1 MKMPIALAFAAVLA
15 GNAFAQQSG
24 VSNPSENVQDI
35 PQVAQPAPVAAAAPA
50 ESTPQSKPS
59 AAETYGD
66 YKPYGGTPVL
76 RQRVPQPDPDA
87 GIVTEVPRRPN
98 ELPEGTSLH
107 VTLDSAIDT
116 ASTQPNTPFRGELTE
131 NIQND
136 GRVVIPQ
143 GSIVEGR
150 VTQIRGG
157 KRIRGTALI
166 HLQMDTIILP
176 DGTRLPLHAQVVD
189 TDQFANT
196 RIDGE
201 GNVLRKDH
209 VGGTLAAMSLTTGG
223 AAAAGGI
230 IGGPAGALI
239 GAGVGAGLGTA
250 VWLKQD
256 RQAHLPEGTQV
267 VLSLTEPMDL
277 SRMNFASA
285 PAQPLSPS
293 APIAATASASPA
305 ANSGISEKAFVPT
318 N

>member
-24 VSNPSENVQDI
+24 VSNPPENVQDI
-35 PQVAQPAPVAAAAPA
+35 PQVAQPAPVAVAAPV
-50 ESTPQSKPS
+50 ETTPQDKPS
-59 AAETYGD
+59 AAETYGE
-66 YKPYGGTPVL
+66 YKPYGGAPVL
-76 RQRVPQPDPDA
+76 RARVPQPDPDA
-87 GIVTEVPRRPN
+87 GIVTEVPRHPN
-98 ELPEGTSLH
+98 ELPAGTSLH

-131 NIQND
+131 NIQNE
-136 GRVVIPQ
+136 GRIVIPQ

-150 VTQIRGG
+150 VTQVRGG

-166 HLQMDTIILP
+166 HLQMDTIVLP
-176 DGTRLPLHAQVVD
+176 DGTRLPLRAQVVD

-196 RIDGE
+196 RIDDE
-201 GNVLRKDH
+201 GNILRKDH

-223 AAAAGGI
+223 AAAAGGV

-285 PAQPLSPS
+285 PVQSAPS
-293 APIAATASASPA
+293 APMAATASASPVPA
-305 ANSGISEKAFVPT
+305 PGVLEKAFVPT

>member
-15 GNAFAQQSG
+15 GNAFAQQTG
-24 VSNPSENVQDI
+24 VSNPPESVQDI
-35 PQVAQPAPVAAAAPA
+35 PQVAQPAPVAAAAA
-50 ESTPQSKPS
+50 EQTASQPKPS
-59 AAETYGD
+59 AAEAYSD

-76 RQRVPQPDPDA
+76 RPRVQQPDPDA

-98 ELPEGTSLH
+98 ELPIGTSLH

-116 ASTQPNTPFRGELTE
+116 ISTQPNTPFRGELTE

-136 GRVVIPQ
+136 GRIVIPQ

-150 VTQIRGG
+150 VTQVRGG

-166 HLQMDTIILP
+166 HLQMDTIVLP
-176 DGTRLPLHAQVVD
+176 DGTRLPLRAQVVD
-189 TDQFANT
+189 TDQYANT
-196 RIDGE
+196 RIDDE
-201 GNVLRKDH
+201 GNILRKDH
-209 VGGTLAAMSLTTGG
+209 AGGTLAAMSLTTGG
-223 AAAAGGI
+223 AAAAGGV

-285 PAQPLSPS
+285 PAPTT
-293 APIAATASASPA
+293 PITATAASATPVA
-305 ANSGISEKAFVPT
+305 ASGVSEKAFVPT

>member
-1 MKMPIALAFAAVLA
+1 MKMPIALAFAAVLVA
-15 GNAFAQQSG
+15 GNAFAQQTG
-24 VSNPSENVQDI
+24 VSNPPETVQDV
-35 PQVAQPAPVAAAAPA
+35 PQPTQQAPAAMPAPVP
-50 ESTPQSKPS
+50 TKPS
-59 AAETYGD
+59 AATEAYSE

-76 RQRVPQPDPDA
+76 RPRVQKEDPDA
-87 GIVTEVPRRPN
+87 GIVTEVPRSAN
-98 ELPEGTSLH
+98 ELPAGTSIR
-107 VTLDSAIDT
+107 VTLDSEIDT
-116 ASTQPNTPFRGELTE
+116 TSTQANTPFRAQLAE

-150 VTQIRGG
+150 VTEVRGG

-166 HLQMDTIILP
+166 HLQMDNIILP
-176 DGTRLPLHAQVVD
+176 DGTRLPLHAQVID
-189 TDQFANT
+189 TDQFNNT
-196 RIDGE
+196 RIDSE
-201 GNVLRKDH
+201 GNILRKDH
-209 VGGTLAAMSLTTGG
+209 IGGTLAAMSLTTGG
-223 AAAAGGI
+223 AAAAGGV

-277 SRMNFASA
+277 SRMNYASA
-285 PAQPLSPS
+285 PAMP
-293 APIAATASASPA
+293 APATASVATAQPPA
-305 ANSGISEKAFVPT
+305 TPAVSEKAFVPT

>member
-24 VSNPSENVQDI
+24 VSNPPENVQDI
-35 PQVAQPAPVAAAAPA
+35 PQVAQPAPVAAVAPA
-50 ESTPQSKPS
+50 ETTPQAKPS

-76 RQRVPQPDPDA
+76 RARVPQPDPDA
-87 GIVTEVPRRPN
+87 GIVTEVPRHAN
-98 ELPEGTSLH
+98 ELPAGTSLH
-107 VTLDSAIDT
+107 VTLDTAIDT

-131 NIQND
+131 NIQNE
-136 GRVVIPQ
+136 GRIVIPQ
-143 GSIVEGR
+143 GSVVEGR
-150 VTQIRGG
+150 VTQVRGG

-166 HLQMDTIILP
+166 HLQMDTVVLP

-189 TDQFANT
+189 SDQFANT
-196 RIDGE
+196 RIDDE
-201 GNVLRKDH
+201 GNILRKDH

-223 AAAAGGI
+223 AAAAGGV

-285 PAQPLSPS
+285 PGQPAPS
-293 APIAATASASPA
+293 TPMSATASASPVVA
-305 ANSGISEKAFVPT
+305 SGVSEKAFVPT